1 MYKYEF
7 IAEGN
12 ILVEFES
19 KIHITMTKPYILR
32 YATFIEFKDTGHVVN
47 LNKVK
52 EVKINGIKHHLRPYA
67 AR

>member
-7 IAEGN
+7 IVEGD
-12 ILVEFES
+12 ILVEFVS

-32 YATFIEFKDTGHVVN
+32 YGTFIEFNDTGHVVN

-52 EVKINGIKHHLRPYA
+52 EVKINGITYQLRPYA
-67 AR
+67 TR